1 MTRLMADI
9 DPMSLTIRNAGGS
22 PTFRMYQNTETANEV
37 SVGSALVK
45 PTDFDL
51 PTLVDHIP
59 ASYIAA
65 PVLKS
70 LDQTRVPILD
80 LGKLHALWDP
90 NRERAFFTD
99 GGYWKASPVS
109 PAGLSANSLY
119 GRSTNQELLNG
130 SSSIDLAVD
139 DWVFL
144 RPSQSEFLFLQF
156 GDIAVFEDGEI
167 SERWPVFSVE
177 A

>member
-1 MTRLMADI
+1 ML
-9 DPMSLTIRNAGGS
+9 NAGGS
-22 PTFRMYQNTETANEV
+22 PTYQMYDNGAYPFNEL
-37 SVGSALVK
+37 SAGSCLVK
-45 PTDFDL
+45 PADFDL

-70 LDQTRVPILD
+70 LDRGRVPVVD
-80 LGKLHALWDP
+80 LGGLQALWDP
-90 NRERAFFTD
+90 NRQRAFYTD
-99 GGYWKASPVS
+99 GGYWKAEPVS
-109 PAGLSANSLY
+109 PAGLSTNSLL

-144 RPSQSEFLFLQF
+144 RPSQSEFVFLQF
-156 GDIAVFEDGEI
+156 GDIAVFEKGRI
-167 SERWPVFSVE
+167 SERWPVFSAQV
-177 A
+177 